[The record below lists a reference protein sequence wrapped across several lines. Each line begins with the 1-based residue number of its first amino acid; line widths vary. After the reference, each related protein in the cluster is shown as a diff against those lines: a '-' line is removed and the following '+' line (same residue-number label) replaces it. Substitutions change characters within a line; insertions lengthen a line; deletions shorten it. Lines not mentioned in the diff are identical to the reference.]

1 MAIYC
6 TSGSM
11 SDLMARLI
19 FIPILFFLI
28 FFPVYSQNSSDNMLR
43 RIVAERG
50 QAEVTMPL
58 PGNDPS
64 FITNYVSIVS
74 IRDGLVSIKLSP
86 LTVEWFISQKFR
98 YTVVPY
104 KSPDYQAP
112 LTAKGA
118 MQWDSYPTYI
128 QYDSIMRSFVSQ
140 YPSLCRLD
148 TIGTTNY
155 GKLVLVLKISDNVSE
170 DEDEPEVFYTSSM
183 HGDETG
189 GFILML
195 RLAAFLLENY
205 ASDTRIT
212 DLVENLQIWIN
223 PLANPDGMYRTG
235 NTISS
240 PTRFNANGVDLN
252 RNFPDPDI
260 GTVKQKETL
269 DMISFLKKRRFVLSA
284 NFHSG
289 AEVVNYPWDKWLD
302 RRHADDTWFYNISR
316 EYADTVH
323 QYGGPI
329 YMHDFDNGVVRGA
342 VWYVIN
348 GGRQDYV
355 TRELQGREVTI
366 ELDNDYITP
375 AAELETLWINNYRS
389 LLGYLEN
396 ALHGIH
402 GQIIDSETSD
412 PVPARIFIAGHD
424 MDSSHVYSDTL
435 HGSFVR
441 MLSPGTWDLSFSA
454 RGYRDTIVENVEVYE
469 NQRTDLTVLMTPD
482 RNSPFSSSP
491 LLYPNPASSVIRALP
506 GHNLTGTVR
515 VNIFN
520 STGRL
525 MGDFETEVRRNIPV
539 ELDISR
545 LAQGIYFIRFIS
557 KSEGI
562 TSTGKF
568 YVIR

>member
-1 MAIYC
+1 MPRFI
-6 TSGSM
+6 
-11 SDLMARLI
+11 LI
-19 FIPILFFLI
+19 PVLYSLI
-28 FFPVYSQNSSDNMLR
+28 FFTVSAQNSSDNELR
-43 RIVAERG
+43 RIIALRG
-50 QAEVTMPL
+50 QAEVIIPVQ
-58 PGNDPS
+58 GNDPS
-64 FITNYVSIVS
+64 FITKFVSIVS
-74 IRDGLVSIKLSP
+74 VRNGLISIRLSP
-86 LTVEWFISQKFR
+86 LTVDWFISQKFH
-98 YTVVPY
+98 YTIVSAKSHDFPVPR
-104 KSPDYQAP
+104 S
-112 LTAKGA
+112 AKGV

-128 QYDSIMRSFVSQ
+128 QYDSIMRSLASR

-155 GKLVLVLKISDNVSE
+155 GKLVLVLKISDNVSAE
-170 DEDEPEVFYTSSM
+170 EDEPEVFYTSSM

-205 ASDTRIT
+205 SSDTRIT

-235 NTISS
+235 ITISS
-240 PTRFNANGVDLN
+240 PVRFNANGVDLN
-252 RNFPDPDI
+252 RNFPDPDLK
-260 GTVKQKETL
+260 GMVRQRETL
-269 DMISFLKKRRFVLSA
+269 DMMSFLKKHRFVLSA

-302 RRHADDTWFYNISR
+302 RRHADDWWFYNISR

-329 YMHDFDNGVVRGA
+329 YMHEFNNGVVRGA
-342 VWYVIN
+342 EWYVIN

-375 AAELETLWINNYRS
+375 PADLERLWINNYRS

-402 GQIIDSETSD
+402 GKILDSETSD

-424 MDSSHVYSDTL
+424 KDSSHVYSDTL
-435 HGSFVR
+435 NGSFVR
-441 MLSPGTWDLSFSA
+441 MLSPGVWNLSFSA
-454 RGYRDTIVENVEVYE
+454 RGYIDTIVQNVAVFH
-469 NQRTDLTVLMTPD
+469 NQRTDLTVNMTPD
-482 RNSPFSSSP
+482 RNSPLSSSL
-491 LLYPNPASSVIRALP
+491 LLYPNPASSVIRVLP
-506 GHNLTGTVR
+506 GHDFTGMVR
-515 VNIFN
+515 VNIIN
-520 STGRL
+520 STGRF
-525 MGDFETEVRRNIPV
+525 MADFETEVRRNIPV
-539 ELDISR
+539 ELDISK
-545 LAQGIYFIRFIS
+545 LAQGIYFVRFIS
-557 KSEGI
+557 KSSGI
-562 TSTGKF
+562 TSSGKF